1 MFTYIKTQ
9 FEKYWNNPYLY
20 YDVLDPDDM
29 SFFGVTTLVSMF
41 MVAALIIVGIINLAG
56 GIPMPKLIGLS
67 MIISGVISAAFGIVY
82 GVTSSKVQEDWPDEF
97 DQYDPNNI
105 MVMVSVI
112 NEALFS
118 GFFFVMLVICL
129 VGWFFTTVFYSF
141 PMLVIKM
148 FTKPKRPQKPKNT
161 EKKNIKKIVELTNQ
175 FTRYKRARI

>member
-9 FEKYWNNPYLY
+9 FQKYWNNLYLY
-20 YDVLDPDDM
+20 YDVVDADEM
-29 SFFGVTTLVSMF
+29 SFFGVVSLVSMF
-41 MVAALIIVGIINLAG
+41 MMAALITIGIITLAG
-56 GIPMPKLIGLS
+56 GIPMPKLIGLL
-67 MIISGVISAAFGIVY
+67 MLISGVISGSFGIVY

-118 GFFFVMLVICL
+118 GFFFVLLVMCII
-129 VGWFFTTVFYSF
+129 GWFFTTVFYSF
-141 PMLVIKM
+141 PMWTIKM
-148 FTKPKRPQKPKNT
+148 FTKPKRLHKPKNT

>member
-9 FEKYWNNPYLY
+9 FQKYWNNPYLY
-20 YDVLDPDDM
+20 YDVVDPDSM
-29 SFFGVTTLVSMF
+29 SFFGVVTLVSML
-41 MVAALIIVGIINLAG
+41 MMATLITIGIITLAG
-56 GIPMPKLIGLS
+56 GIPMPKLIGLL
-67 MIISGVISAAFGIVY
+67 MLISGVISGTFGIVY

-118 GFFFVMLVICL
+118 GFLFVLLAICI
-129 VGWFFTTVFYSF
+129 VGWFFTTVFYSI
-141 PMLVIKM
+141 PMWIIKM
-148 FTKPKRPQKPKNT
+148 LTKPKRPKNT
-161 EKKNIKKIVELTNQ
+161 DKKNIKKIVELTSQ